1 MLYDISLH
9 LLIWSRLD
17 PTKKKMIEII
27 KFARSLVRFTD
38 SQTDLPA
45 VALLGAYQG
54 RLHSR
59 KGFKA
64 ESQNLRAVI

>member
-1 MLYDISLH
+1 MPYDISLH
-9 LLIWSRLD
+9 LLIWSRFD
-17 PTKKKMIEII
+17 PTKKKMIGII
-27 KFARSLVRFTD
+27 KFAPSLVRFTD
-38 SQTDLPA
+38 SRTDLPA
-45 VALLGAYQG
+45 VALFGAYQG